1 MARTHIFRFF
11 SRLARQASRRR
22 EGTRPDVS
30 ASTKRQK
37 AIALKDYAIE
47 NNFFVPDDILVALN
61 DDAVNATNLDK
72 AIRDLTRITYP
83 TTIETISFQ
92 VAELPWLSK
101 FFTLSLV
108 PILLLSLGG
117 AIYLSILNDPQ
128 WWASPLAALL
138 GLMGAIVNML
148 FNIIGIIS
156 EKAFNSRDNS
166 MNLIRIALGPVLGW
180 VLFFGLESTNTVEPS
195 ERRWAVVLLPFLAGF
210 SIRLVVGVIT
220 QALRTIELV
229 LGIENK
235 DTELLRR
242 RRGGMGGS

>member
-83 TTIETISFQ
+83 TTIETIQ
-92 VAELPWLSK
+92 VAELPWRGKK
-101 FFTLSLV
+101 FTVGLV
-108 PILLLSLGG
+108 PTLLLSLGG
-117 AIYLSILNDPQ
+117 AI
-128 WWASPLAALL
+128 
-138 GLMGAIVNML
+138 
-148 FNIIGIIS
+148 
-156 EKAFNSRDNS
+156 
-166 MNLIRIALGPVLGW
+166 
-180 VLFFGLESTNTVEPS
+180 
-195 ERRWAVVLLPFLAGF
+195 
-210 SIRLVVGVIT
+210 
-220 QALRTIELV
+220 
-229 LGIENK
+229 
-235 DTELLRR
+235 
-242 RRGGMGGS
+242 